1 MKKSKRRARRTSKQR
16 ASAPKL
22 PSVAPE
28 RAFTDTEEAFFAAG
42 VAASESGEFEGVS
55 DEAAPRPG
63 LFGRLLSR
71 S

>member
-1 MKKSKRRARRTSKQR
+1 
-16 ASAPKL
+16 
-22 PSVAPE
+22 VAPE